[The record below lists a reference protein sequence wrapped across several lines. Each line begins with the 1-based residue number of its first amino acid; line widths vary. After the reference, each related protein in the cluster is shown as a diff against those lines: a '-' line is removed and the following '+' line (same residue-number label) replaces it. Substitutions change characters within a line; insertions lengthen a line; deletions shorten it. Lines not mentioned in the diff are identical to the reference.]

1 LAVAIFLID
10 LRLPLGVP
18 FSIMYVVVILLGLPN
33 AAPHFAPVAAAG
45 CSILTVA
52 DVFLSPGSANWVV
65 TVNRLIVILV
75 QWITAILIAQNKRI
89 EAELRD
95 ESRRAQDYLDVAGV
109 ILIALDRRH
118 IVTLI
123 NRKGCA
129 VLDRLEGEAMGHDW
143 FDTFVP
149 VRLRAAVRAIH
160 DRILEGRRDPLEHF
174 EYPVLTREG
183 LERVIEWHHTVLRD
197 RQGQIVGALLSGDDV
212 TERRIGERAL
222 QQSVKDL
229 ADVKYALDQSAIVA
243 TTDVRGLIKYANDK
257 FCEISKYSR
266 EELIGQDHRI
276 INSAFHPKEFMRDLW
291 RTIAA
296 GRIWRG
302 EIRNRAKDG
311 SLYWVDTTIVPFL
324 EASGKPYQYMAIRY
338 DITERKRS
346 EERLREQ
353 EALARVGSMAA
364 MVAHE
369 VKNPLA
375 GIRGA
380 LQVIGAR
387 VGADSRERRV
397 IGDVMA
403 RVDSL
408 NQFVQDLLLY
418 ARPRTL
424 TPAAVPITGLLRST
438 VDLLHRDPTFGGIQ
452 VRIAGDSLT
461 VAADAELLR
470 IAFQN
475 LMLNAAQAMSGTGTI
490 DVTVRARDGRCEVL
504 VRDAGPGIPSET
516 RDRIFEPFFT
526 TKHRGSGLGLPIA
539 RRVVDLHGGDIT
551 VTTPADGGTE
561 VRVSLPVTGL
571 DD

>member
-1 LAVAIFLID
+1 
-10 LRLPLGVP
+10 
-18 FSIMYVVVILLGLPN
+18 
-33 AAPHFAPVAAAG
+33 
-45 CSILTVA
+45 
-52 DVFLSPGSANWVV
+52 
-65 TVNRLIVILV
+65 
-75 QWITAILIAQNKRI
+75 
-89 EAELRD
+89 
-95 ESRRAQDYLDVAGV
+95 
-109 ILIALDRRH
+109 
-118 IVTLI
+118 
-123 NRKGCA
+123 
-129 VLDRLEGEAMGHDW
+129 
-143 FDTFVP
+143 
-149 VRLRAAVRAIH
+149 
-160 DRILEGRRDPLEHF
+160 
-174 EYPVLTREG
+174 
-183 LERVIEWHHTVLRD
+183 
-197 RQGQIVGALLSGDDV
+197 
-212 TERRIGERAL
+212 
-222 QQSVKDL
+222 
-229 ADVKYALDQSAIVA
+229 
-243 TTDVRGLIKYANDK
+243 
-257 FCEISKYSR
+257 
-266 EELIGQDHRI
+266 
-276 INSAFHPKEFMRDLW
+276 
-291 RTIAA
+291 
-296 GRIWRG
+296 
-302 EIRNRAKDG
+302 
-311 SLYWVDTTIVPFL
+311 
-324 EASGKPYQYMAIRY
+324 
-338 DITERKRS
+338 
-346 EERLREQ
+346 
-353 EALARVGSMAA
+353 MAA